1 MRVGTRGWGRDG
13 GAPNRLI
20 IVVLGAL
27 ASQIVLELR
36 CTRGGGGVGPGWAS
50 GGGAAGRRER
60 ASDGASG
67 DRRRVPAAGEPGG
80 PGGGWGGGRR
90 GEVFSRRRTTV
101 EPENL
106 SAAKEMPPW
115 LGFEKEESV
124 LQPLAPWPATA
135 AACSS
140 SSQSRIMAVGVWA
153 ATCRVPTLSGRSKP
167 SSDTAGSAGSYAH
180 RQVRPPDSAHGGAR
194 ALARTRR

>member
-1 MRVGTRGWGRDG
+1 MHARRRRRRPRVGVRR
-13 GAPNRLI
+13 R
-20 IVVLGAL
+20 
-27 ASQIVLELR
+27 
-36 CTRGGGGVGPGWAS
+36 
-50 GGGAAGRRER
+50 GGGAAGAPVGRRQWR
-60 ASDGASG
+60 PAAGPG
-67 DRRRVPAAGEPGG
+67 GRRVPAAGEPGG

-140 SSQSRIMAVGVWA
+140 SSQSRIMAVGVRA